1 MTSKSN
7 PEYQNKNK
15 KKEPRKTKTKAPAS
29 NPFMQESALTS
40 DKIFI
45 ECPGATIYEPGTRHI
60 IAGVR
65 FFDESNPSK
74 GYEIVANPV
83 YAPEHR
89 GRRLVRRENTGC
101 LRRCQACQDLTV
113 RMMRREGPDFYI
125 PNSKH
130 PRKKAIA
137 VDRQNLVKNFRF

>member
-1 MTSKSN
+1 MSTNSN
-7 PEYQNKNK
+7 PERRNKDK
-15 KKEPRKTKTKAPAS
+15 KKHSGKARTKKPAQ
-29 NPFMQESALTS
+29 NPFVQETHPAD
-40 DKIFI
+40 DKVFI

-65 FFDESNPSK
+65 FYDESDPSK

-89 GRRLVRRENTGC
+89 GRRLVRRQDANC

-130 PRKKAIA
+130 PRKRQLRSI
-137 VDRQNLVKNFRF
+137 DRTW